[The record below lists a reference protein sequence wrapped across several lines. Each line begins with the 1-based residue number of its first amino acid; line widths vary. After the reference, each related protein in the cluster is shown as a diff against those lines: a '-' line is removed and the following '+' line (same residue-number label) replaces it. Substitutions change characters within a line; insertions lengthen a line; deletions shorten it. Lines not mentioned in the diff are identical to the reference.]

1 MRAQCDGRGRE
12 RQLEGR
18 GSRGGM
24 RVTEMDLGLDL
35 QLIVPSSC
43 GRSNKERQELVARRG
58 ASDSLDIHQ
67 RPTAEWQLR
76 PTRSVGDWA
85 MAVGGEVGEAQGW
98 AELWKGRG
106 SPDSWAEG
114 CEMGR
119 GTEVGGGVGSRRR
132 RGEEP
137 TTRCTLA
144 AIGLKFTARVRRAGG
159 MGDKEGLTFEESVVL
174 GRQVDYPAVVI
185 VEGRAGGGGS
195 ETGAGAGAWQG
206 RDLVIF
212 STLTPS
218 DIPRKYSS
226 IKYSLFASPRLGG
239 HQSMP

>member
-1 MRAQCDGRGRE
+1 
-12 RQLEGR
+12 
-18 GSRGGM
+18 
-24 RVTEMDLGLDL
+24 
-35 QLIVPSSC
+35 
-43 GRSNKERQELVARRG
+43 
-58 ASDSLDIHQ
+58 
-67 RPTAEWQLR
+67 
-76 PTRSVGDWA
+76 

-106 SPDSWAEG
+106 EAEALSSDSWAER
-114 CEMGR
+114 CETER
-119 GTEVGGGVGSRRR
+119 GTEVGGVGTRSRDEEED
-132 RGEEP
+132 RGTDDTMHLGSNWAEVHGEGSV
-137 TTRCTLA
+137 L
-144 AIGLKFTARVRRAGG
+144 GG

-185 VEGRAGGGGS
+185 VEGRAGGGGWS
-195 ETGAGAGAWQG
+195 ETGAGAWQG

-218 DIPRKYSS
+218 DTYSQKIGSSS